1 MRNHY
6 AKAEFNDSAAV
17 YDAAVADGEPTT
29 FEDDILRARLLL
41 RNDENRA
48 VAFLIRRPPKG
59 KASRQRGEWE
69 LLLGAGY
76 SRMRDFERADHHFAL
91 AEHALKTAAER
102 AELTHKRGVRW
113 MLDGRPDE
121 AWRCV
126 DEMSRDQ
133 SLTTKISREMLR
145 SAIFS
150 QEERY
155 RDSADSLMKAIGH
168 IGKSRERYLEYWFHA
183 VQNLALLAR
192 ELSFDDAAALAR
204 QEVDADVEWP
214 ADFDVQHF
222 QALKAVGWCCALR
235 GDMLGCFRYLRL
247 AEKVVP
253 SRAFGVILM
262 LDRWFFARIMGEK
275 NWASDEIAKAEDTAE
290 DVDWNALSGDERVGL
305 LMLAMATSQ
314 IDPERGRYYLARYKG
329 LDKIRSPLLLF
340 ALDHRLEAMTAHAEG
355 IVRLAARA
363 SGAEEALRNAW
374 VIFDRI
380 GYDWRA
386 ALTAIRLFQ
395 VTKKDRWRHLAEDKL
410 EAFPQSWLATEMRSF
425 DVPKKADSVKLPPMQ
440 HKVFSMLCNKMTTA
454 EIAEELAL
462 SQHTVR
468 NHLKAVFRAYG
479 VKNRASLVAE
489 AAQRGDLPSSRFEK
503 NR

>member
-1 MRNHY
+1 MRDHY
-6 AKAEFNDSAAV
+6 AKAELNASAAV
-17 YDAAVADGEPTT
+17 YDAAVSDGELTT
-29 FEDDILRARLLL
+29 FDDDILRARLLL
-41 RNDENRA
+41 RTDENRA

-59 KASRQRGEWE
+59 KASGQRGEWE

-91 AEHALKTAAER
+91 AERALKSAAER
-102 AELTHKRGVRW
+102 AELAYKRGMRW

-121 AWRCV
+121 AWRYV
-126 DEMSRDQ
+126 DELSRDQ
-133 SLTTKISREMLR
+133 SATTKISREMLR

-168 IGKSRERYLEYWFHA
+168 IGKNRERHLEIWLCA

-192 ELSFDDAAALAR
+192 ELSFDDAADLAR

-214 ADFDVQHF
+214 ADFDTLRF
-222 QALKAVGWCCALR
+222 QAVKAIGWCCALR

-262 LDRWFFARIMGEK
+262 LDRWYFARIMGEK
-275 NWASDEIAKAEDTAE
+275 NWATDEIAKAEETAE
-290 DVDWNALSGDERVGL
+290 DVDWNALPGDERVGL

-329 LDKIRSPLLLF
+329 LEKIRSPLALF
-340 ALDHRLEAMTAHAEG
+340 ALDHRLEAMTHHAEG
-355 IVRLAARA
+355 VVRLAARD
-363 SGAEEALRNAW
+363 SGAEEAFRDAW
-374 VIFDRI
+374 IIFDRI

-386 ALTAIRLFQ
+386 ARTAIRLFQ
-395 VTKKDRWRHLAEDKL
+395 ITKKDRWRHLAEDKI
-410 EAFPQSWLATEMRSF
+410 EAFSRSWLAKELQEHVLAPSKQR
-425 DVPKKADSVKLPPMQ
+425 VKLPPMQ
-440 HKVFSMLCNKMTTA
+440 HKVFSMLCQKMTTA
-454 EIAEELAL
+454 EIAETLGL
-462 SQHTVR
+462 SQHTIR

-479 VKNRASLVAE
+479 VNNRAALMAE
-489 AAQRGDLPSSRFEK
+489 AAVRGDFSPQ
-503 NR
+503 N